1 MKRNIS
7 IHIFFLAALS
17 IATLS
22 ASAQEEQKKRDENAI
37 NTRKKTPEKI
47 IEHIVGTWEVE
58 GIYKGK
64 KDISNTDTVGANQT
78 ITFDRE
84 AKYVSYS
91 ANERIDSGTYRLN
104 ENHSLLYLESSTGQE
119 PSEWKVSFTN
129 NGMTLQPRETYPH
142 AESFRYVYTRKSN
155 EGKIEN

>member
-7 IHIFFLAALS
+7 IPVFLLAVFS
-17 IATLS
+17 FS
-22 ASAQEEQKKRDENAI
+22 AFQLMGQQEKKTRDENAI

-64 KDISNTDTVGANQT
+64 KDISNTDTVGSNRT

-84 AKYVSYS
+84 AKYISYS
-91 ANERIDSGTYRLN
+91 GNEKIDSGTYSLN
-104 ENHSLLYLESSTGQE
+104 ENHYLLYLESAGGGA
-119 PSEWKVSFTN
+119 PSEWKISFSN
-129 NGMTLQPRETYPH
+129 NGMTLQPNATYPH
-142 AESFRYVYTRKSN
+142 AESFRYFYTRKSN
-155 EGKIEN
+155 EGKIGN